1 VALAVNVVVFQAC
14 GKVVKY
20 IEQQLAAINFGLDGK
35 NVDATLT
42 EFGCRFHRVVF
53 EHLQQYQYNSMGT
66 SASPCPPCESRRIGK
81 VLML

>member
-1 VALAVNVVVFQAC
+1 MILDCKLYCTLLQAC

-20 IEQQLAAINFGLDGK
+20 IAQQLDAINFGLDGK
-35 NVDATLT
+35 NVDAALT

-66 SASPCPPCESRRIGK
+66 SLCLYSVDIFIKFTG
-81 VLML
+81 V